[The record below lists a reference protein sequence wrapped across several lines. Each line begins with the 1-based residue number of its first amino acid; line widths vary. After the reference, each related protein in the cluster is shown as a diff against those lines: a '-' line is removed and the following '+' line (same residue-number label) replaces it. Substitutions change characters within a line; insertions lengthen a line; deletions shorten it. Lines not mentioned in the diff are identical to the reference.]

1 MSIRLYEVNSKYID
15 YLIPYA
21 PHLFHNKKPGQHNER
36 KYIGIILI
44 VNNMNYFTPLSSYK
58 PKHDKMKNCLDFLK
72 IGNYAVI
79 NINNMFPVP
88 EGEYQYVHIPE
99 IKNTQYQKL
108 LMAEYR
114 LIKKLQ
120 DRIKRNAA
128 LTCNLRN
135 NLSAHQRQN
144 LIYPQPAH
152 RHDHDHCGNHIY
164 NGILFKLIAHIN
176 ALRTCCCDGSI
187 RYSDYTRKDTF
198 LPKRYVHF
206 ISSTSLLNTP
216 TLSPTPQNWLSL
228 KTPVPASGVKLAL
241 RVWILHRF
249 WQRLLVPFP
258 GKW

>member
-44 VNNMNYFTPLSSYK
+44 VNNMNYFAPLSSYK

-120 DRIKRNAA
+120 DRIKKNAA

-164 NGILFKLIAHIN
+164 NGIIFKLIAHIN

-187 RYSDYTRKDTF
+187 RIFLYLILRKDF
-198 LPKRYVHF
+198 LSV
-206 ISSTSLLNTP
+206 
-216 TLSPTPQNWLSL
+216 
-228 KTPVPASGVKLAL
+228 VP
-241 RVWILHRF
+241 RF
-249 WQRLLVPFP
+249 CFYKKQS
-258 GKW
+258 

>member
-1 MSIRLYEVNSKYID
+1 
-15 YLIPYA
+15 
-21 PHLFHNKKPGQHNER
+21 
-36 KYIGIILI
+36 
-44 VNNMNYFTPLSSYK
+44 
-58 PKHDKMKNCLDFLK
+58 MKNCLDFLK

-120 DRIKRNAA
+120 DRIKKNAA

-164 NGILFKLIAHIN
+164 NGIIFKLIAHIN

-187 RYSDYTRKDTF
+187 RIFLYLILRKDF
-198 LPKRYVHF
+198 LSVAPKVHF
-206 ISSTSLLNTP
+206 Y
-216 TLSPTPQNWLSL
+216 
-228 KTPVPASGVKLAL
+228 
-241 RVWILHRF
+241 
-249 WQRLLVPFP
+249 
-258 GKW
+258 

>member
-1 MSIRLYEVNSKYID
+1 
-15 YLIPYA
+15 
-21 PHLFHNKKPGQHNER
+21 
-36 KYIGIILI
+36 
-44 VNNMNYFTPLSSYK
+44 MNYFAPLSSYK

-79 NINNMFPVP
+79 NINDMFPVP

-120 DRIKRNAA
+120 DRIKKNAA

-135 NLSAHQRQN
+135 NLSTHQRQN

-164 NGILFKLIAHIN
+164 NGIIFKLIAHIN

-187 RYSDYTRKDTF
+187 RIFLYLILRKDF
-198 LPKRYVHF
+198 LSVAPKVHF
-206 ISSTSLLNTP
+206 Y
-216 TLSPTPQNWLSL
+216 
-228 KTPVPASGVKLAL
+228 
-241 RVWILHRF
+241 
-249 WQRLLVPFP
+249 
-258 GKW
+258 

>member
-1 MSIRLYEVNSKYID
+1 
-15 YLIPYA
+15 
-21 PHLFHNKKPGQHNER
+21 
-36 KYIGIILI
+36 
-44 VNNMNYFTPLSSYK
+44 MNYFTPLSSYK

-164 NGILFKLIAHIN
+164 NGILLNLSRISTPCVRVAAMVVSDIATIHARIHFYQKVCSFYFQHI
-176 ALRTCCCDGSI
+176 S
-187 RYSDYTRKDTF
+187 
-198 LPKRYVHF
+198 
-206 ISSTSLLNTP
+206 LNTP

-228 KTPVPASGVKLAL
+228 KMPVPASGVKLAL